1 MGGEI
6 GSVNDAGAK
15 SGIDVEKEVQIS
27 TIVRR
32 GLESAHRGTYVRI
45 SVRTYKRTYK
55 CADKHTYM

>member
-1 MGGEI
+1 MGNKN

-32 GLESAHRGTYVRI
+32 GLESAHRGTC
-45 SVRTYKRTYK
+45 VRTRTYV
-55 CADKHTYM
+55 

>member
-32 GLESAHRGTYVRI
+32 GLESAHRGTC
-45 SVRTYKRTYK
+45 VRTRTYV
-55 CADKHTYM
+55 